1 MDACL
6 SDNLDDISVN
16 LRKVLNVK
24 EDRILF
30 PNDVKIIIDKINN
43 NLECYEV
50 KYGTINDLKLIN
62 NCYVIIISND
72 QSEDEQFYYLLNALC
87 YSLLIDKKTF
97 NLCEINEYDVLYDEY
112 SNYLRDAF
120 LMPRSLYIR
129 ELASNSLN
137 DGTIYI
143 DKLEKKFKNKYVY
156 KRGKDLKLF

>member
-30 PNDVKIIIDKINN
+30 PNDVKIIIDK
-43 NLECYEV
+43 
-50 KYGTINDLKLIN
+50 IN

-143 DKLEKKFKNKYVY
+143 DKLENKFKNKYVY